1 MKRRSPLVLNSTV
14 PSRFAKIVSS
24 RPSPAPGPGRNLV
37 PRWRTR
43 IMPALTGCPAK
54 IFTPSIFGFES
65 RPFREEPSPFLCAI
79 RGRLLL
85 RGRLP
90 GGRLARRLLRRR
102 LGRLFALGLGC
113 LARRLLPDRLDLHL
127 REAAAVADVPLVAL
141 LRLVLP

>member
-24 RPSPAPGPGRNLV
+24 RPSPVPGPGRNFV

-43 IMPALTGCPAK
+43 IIPALTGCPAK

-79 RGRLLL
+79 RGCLLL
-85 RGRLP
+85 H
-90 GGRLARRLLRRR
+90 GRLARGGLARGGLLRRR
-102 LGRLFALGLGC
+102 CGLLLLLLRVGLRLGRL
-113 LARRLLPDRLDLHL
+113 ARGRLLP
-127 REAAAVADVPLVAL
+127 
-141 LRLVLP
+141 